1 MLMPTQILSKS
12 RQIIIYQLS
21 RNEPNLHFIFKIG
34 EEKERIAE
42 MGLDVNPD
50 HCSDSISLALTPPTL
65 TQLNPGTPL
74 CPDIDGDVG
83 EVSAHDIPTMT
94 SLSSR
99 GRWSPKDNDLA
110 SAATAT
116 VRTVLSSRIPRL
128 PISFTPRF
136 PRFAPYLRDY
146 RRPPPL
152 FPLYHPFSTFSASV
166 SFHSP
171 FYFLLRSASTTSE
184 RIFFLYRGLSMDDT
198 MLTAIGGEN
207 ST

>member
-1 MLMPTQILSKS
+1 MIRK
-12 RQIIIYQLS
+12 
-21 RNEPNLHFIFKIG
+21 G
-34 EEKERIAE
+34 ERIAE
-42 MGLDVNPD
+42 MRLDINPD
-50 HCSDSISLALTPPTL
+50 HCGGSISLALTPSTL

-74 CPDIDGDVG
+74 CPDIGGDVG
-83 EVSAHDIPTMT
+83 EASTRDTPTMA

-136 PRFAPYLRDY
+136 PRFAPYLLDY
-146 RRPPPL
+146 RL
-152 FPLYHPFSTFSASV
+152 LSSPLYHPFSTFSTSV

-171 FYFLLRSASTTSE
+171 FHFLLHSASTTSE
-184 RIFFLYRGLSMDDT
+184 CIFFSLSGTINGRYHADCDRWRELYVGGFSQA
-198 MLTAIGGEN
+198 LTPL
-207 ST
+207 